1 MLLAPATA
9 VAGIELAD
17 FGEEAAVAGLQ
28 RVHTSRVLPPPPSA
42 CTPASLPCHPHPAQ
56 VFFDA
61 RRQRLHL
68 RRQHRQRHGVAFGQL
83 AHAVGEGLRY
93 ALDLGL
99 QRGALLIGLGVGPD
113 RLQPVLDALGGEL
126 AALVAGL
133 GEEAVLA
140 ALFFLR
146 LLDLARQGL
155 ALGLERLD
163 RGLLGSEEGRDQQR
177 GRDEVGVG
185 GAVEFVLPGGR

>member
-1 MLLAPATA
+1 MIDLVAAEELVSTLAGKDRLDLLR
-9 VAGIELAD
+9 GGGFRFD
-17 FGEEAAVAGLQ
+17 Q
-28 RVHTSRVLPPPPSA
+28 R
-42 CTPASLPCHPHPAQ
+42 
-56 VFFDA
+56 
-61 RRQRLHL
+61 
-68 RRQHRQRHGVAFGQL
+68 
-83 AHAVGEGLRY
+83 E
-93 ALDLGL
+93 LGL
-99 QRGALLIGLGVGPD
+99 QRGALVLGLGVGFD

-146 LLDLARQGL
+146 LLDLARQCL

-163 RGLLGSEEGRDQQR
+163 RGLLGSEEGRDQPR